1 MSINLPVHSFKNRLS
16 LHQET
21 IRKCPS
27 HCETRCKLEYI
38 VFFVIKTNYFI
49 PRVNQ
54 IKCALKMH
62 KTNTKPPNSI
72 REYFSVHRELIMN
85 KTVWM
90 CIDSDNAMVMVKSI
104 ELCYVQQQQ
113 QQQNQQ
119 PERLPKSRVQLNV
132 TRAHSEWVWA
142 WSMNWTARHPTE
154 CVFSTLYLTQRNAA
168 QKFSTLFAMVACVS
182 EYGDRV

>member
-1 MSINLPVHSFKNRLS
+1 MSINLPVHSFKNRFS

-27 HCETRCKLEYI
+27 HCETRCRIEYI

-49 PRVNQ
+49 QKMNQ

-113 QQQNQQ
+113 QQQPNQQ
-119 PERLPKSRVQLNV
+119 PERLPKSRVQIECNARTQWMSVSMKHELNC
-132 TRAHSEWVWA
+132 TPS
-142 WSMNWTARHPTE
+142 NWMRI
-154 CVFSTLYLTQRNAA
+154 FNIIFNST
-168 QKFSTLFAMVACVS
+168 
-182 EYGDRV
+182 